1 MSYRYDGN
9 CPVGCKVY
17 IGGLARTASKEEIEL
32 AFERYGKLAN
42 VFVARNPPGFAF
54 VEFTDPQDAE
64 DSVRALDGRSICGS
78 RVKVEISHGRS
89 KNRGGDSRGRYDRR
103 GGGDSYDRRGGGD
116 SYDRRGGGD
125 NYDRRDRRG
134 EDRRVR
140 SRTPEKRTYS
150 DARLVKLF
158 ISVDAF
164 LKFLVNF

>member
-17 IGGLARTASKEEIEL
+17 IGGLARTASKEEIEC

-78 RVKVEISHGRS
+78 RVKVEISHGRT
-89 KNRGGDSRGRYDRR
+89 KNRGGEGRGGYDRR
-103 GGGDSYDRRGGGD
+103 GGGGGDRGYDRRGD
-116 SYDRRGGGD
+116 DRRM
-125 NYDRRDRRG
+125 
-134 EDRRVR
+134 R
-140 SRTPEKRTYS
+140 SRTPEKRRYS
-150 DARLVKLF
+150 DARLVEF
-158 ISVDAF
+158 VF
-164 LKFLVNF
+164 LGLKDFFLDF